1 MREINMARV
10 RATGMEA
17 LEQKIEKA
25 QEKVIRTKEAHEK
38 AVDELQELLDK
49 QMAFRVGEIMKAITN
64 SSKTYDEILKFVN
77 VE

>member
-1 MREINMARV
+1 MARV
-10 RATGMEA
+10 RVTGMEA

-49 QMAFRVGEIMKAITN
+49 QMAFRAEEIMKAITN
-64 SSKTYDEILKFVN
+64 SSKTYDEILKFIN
-77 VE
+77 AE